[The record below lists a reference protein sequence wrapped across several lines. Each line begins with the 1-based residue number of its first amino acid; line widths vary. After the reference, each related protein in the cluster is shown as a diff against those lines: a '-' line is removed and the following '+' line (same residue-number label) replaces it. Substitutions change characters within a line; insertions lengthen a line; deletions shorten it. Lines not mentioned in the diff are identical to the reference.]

1 MQLAIGISACLL
13 GQKVRY
19 DGGHKASEFCLS
31 QLQPYVRYQAVCPEN
46 AIGLGTPRP
55 AIRLMKK
62 TQGDI
67 HLVQVNDASIDHTDA
82 MHQFTEQALPAMSAL
97 AGFIVCAKSPSC
109 GMERV
114 RLFNEQGHQL
124 GKAGVGLFTRQLMQR
139 YPWLPVEEDGRL
151 HDPMLR
157 ENFITRI
164 FACHD
169 YQQLCRDGFSVGAL
183 VAFHSRYKFLVMAH
197 SPSAYRELGR
207 LVAQAKLFEP
217 EELKQR
223 YLQDLM
229 HALKQAC
236 SRKTHANVL
245 QHLQG
250 FFKKHLSSK
259 ERQELSSLIDRFRLG
274 HLPLMAPIT
283 LLQHHLS
290 RFEHP
295 YLAAQTY
302 LQPFPEA
309 LGLRG

>member
-1 MQLAIGISACLL
+1 MQLPIGISACLL

-31 QLQPYVRYQAVCPEN
+31 QLQPFVRYHAVCPEN

-55 AIRLMKK
+55 PIRLLKK
-62 TQGDI
+62 DHGDI
-67 HLVQVNDASIDHTDA
+67 HLVQVKDASKDYTEA
-82 MHQFTEQALPAMSAL
+82 MLDYTKQVLPGMEDL

-124 GKAGVGLFTRQLMQR
+124 GKAGVGLFTRELMQR

-151 HDPMLR
+151 HDAELR
-157 ENFITRI
+157 ESFITRI

-169 YQQLCRDGFSVGAL
+169 YQHLCRSGFSVGGL

-197 SPSAYRELGR
+197 SPSAYRQLGR
-207 LVAQAKLFEP
+207 LVAQAKLFDTK
-217 EELKQR
+217 ELQQR
-223 YLQDLM
+223 YLLELM
-229 HALKQAC
+229 QALKKPC

-250 FFKKHLSSK
+250 FFKKHLSGK

-274 HLPLMAPIT
+274 HLPLMAPLT

-302 LQPFPEA
+302 LQPYPEA

>member
-19 DGGHKASEFCLS
+19 DGGHKASDFCLT
-31 QLQPYVRYQAVCPEN
+31 QLQPFVRYQAVCPEN

-55 AIRLMKK
+55 PIRLLKK
-62 TQGDI
+62 SHGDI
-67 HLVQVNDASIDHTDA
+67 HLVQVKDASRDYTQAMLDYTDQVLPT
-82 MHQFTEQALPAMSAL
+82 MEQLS
-97 AGFIVCAKSPSC
+97 GFVVCAKSPSC

-114 RLFNEQGHQL
+114 RLFTEEGHQL
-124 GKAGVGLFTRQLMQR
+124 GKAGVGLFTRELMQR

-151 HDPMLR
+151 HDTELR
-157 ENFITRI
+157 ESFITRI

-169 YQQLCRDGFSVGAL
+169 YQQLCRSGFSVGAL
-183 VAFHSRYKFLVMAH
+183 VAFHSRYKFLIMAH

-207 LVAQAKLFEP
+207 LVAQARLFEP
-217 EELKQR
+217 GALKQR
-223 YLQDLM
+223 YLLDLM
-229 HALKQAC
+229 HALKQPC

-250 FFKKHLSSK
+250 FFKKHLTAK
-259 ERQELSSLIDRFRLG
+259 ERQELSSLIDRFRVG
-274 HLPLMAPIT
+274 HLPLMAPLT
-283 LLQHHLS
+283 LLQHHLT

-302 LQPFPEA
+302 LQPYPEA